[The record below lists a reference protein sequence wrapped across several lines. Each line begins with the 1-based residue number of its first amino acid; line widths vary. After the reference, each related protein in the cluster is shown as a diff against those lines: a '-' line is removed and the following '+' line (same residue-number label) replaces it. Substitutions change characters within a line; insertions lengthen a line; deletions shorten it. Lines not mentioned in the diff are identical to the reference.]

1 MRASGQLCTWSG
13 ALPPECTPHPPCGE
27 GMLALPLCPAI
38 TSFTSLA
45 DRAAYKH
52 HSHVCHAI
60 LARCAVWAVAVQRRG
75 VRPCPL
81 GPAVCSTMFSHL
93 LHLTALQKGPAH
105 HLGTVAS
112 GLQASQ
118 LYLPLF
124 VFPNCFL
131 RSEPASAERL
141 AGHLSCRSSGS
152 LEPSSVSTPCPLLPG
167 HGHPST
173 ALQAAS
179 VTSAPTFPSA
189 SACTLPS
196 PCPHSSQGETTAHFT
211 PTASPSSLPPP
222 CTQGGWM
229 PSTLLSF
236 Q

>member
-60 LARCAVWAVAVQRRG
+60 LARCAVWAVPVQRRG

-152 LEPSSVSTPCPLLPG
+152 LEPSSCLY
-167 HGHPST
+167 
-173 ALQAAS
+173 AL
-179 VTSAPTFPSA
+179 PSA
-189 SACTLPS
+189 SWPRAPQHRSASSLSYQCSHLSVSISLHPPIPLSPQLPRRDHCTLYSHRFALVS
-196 PCPHSSQGETTAHFT
+196 PTSMHPGRLDAQYTA
-211 PTASPSSLPPP
+211 
-222 CTQGGWM
+222 
-229 PSTLLSF
+229 
-236 Q
+236 